1 MFVNVLAQL
10 VLPLA
15 ELVRGD
21 LRELV
26 HTLGMQAIATMLEQE
41 RTELCGERYKHAKD
55 RKATRGGST
64 PGRLTLGGRTV
75 QVRRPRVVDR
85 IGTEQPQPGS
95 ASTGRRG
102 MTVARRCTGVCA
114 VVHSRLGADLVAEYG

>member
-1 MFVNVLAQL
+1 MRKTARKTKGEEGATDPKFVSVLAQL

-41 RTELCGERYKHAKD
+41 RTGALRRA
-55 RKATRGGST
+55 
-64 PGRLTLGGRTV
+64 V
-75 QVRRPRVVDR
+75 QARRIGRPRA
-85 IGTEQPQPGS
+85 Q
-95 ASTGRRG
+95 GRHR
-102 MTVARRCTGVCA
+102 A
-114 VVHSRLGADLVAEYG
+114 V